1 MSTPIVTKTA
11 LLDALRES
19 GADALAKLSAIPAE
33 KFEQGAYESG
43 WNGRQVLAHIAAIEW
58 TYPKLLAVAR
68 EGDKPKEEKKSAP
81 PDPSRTGN
89 PPQKTARGGI
99 DDYNARSI
107 ARYADNSVAELLE
120 VFKTNRATTI
130 AAIEAEDDD
139 LFLKHVKSAGGIP
152 GPLGTV
158 LNFVAVLH
166 VNGHVND
173 IVTAAG

>member
-1 MSTPIVTKTA
+1 MSTPIVTKSA

-19 GADALAKLSAIPAE
+19 GANAYSKLAAIPAE

-58 TYPKLLAVAR
+58 TYPKLLEVAR
-68 EGDKPKEEKKSAP
+68 EGPKPKEARPEGEKL
-81 PDPSRTGN
+81 
-89 PPQKTARGGI
+89 PQKAPTGGI
-99 DDYNARSI
+99 NDYNERSI

-120 VFKTNRATTI
+120 IFKTNRENTI
-130 AAIEAEDDD
+130 SAIEAEDEA
-139 LFLKHVKSAGGIP
+139 LFEKHVKSAGGIP

-158 LNFVAVLH
+158 LNYVAVIH

-173 IVTAAG
+173 IVSAAG

>member
-1 MSTPIVTKTA
+1 MSTPIVTKSA
-11 LLDALRES
+11 LLEALRTS

-58 TYPKLLAVAR
+58 TYPKLLDVAR
-68 EGDKPKEEKKSAP
+68 EGPKPREDRPAG
-81 PDPSRTGN
+81 DN
-89 PPQKTARGGI
+89 PPQKKPAGGI
-99 DDYNARSI
+99 DDYNQRSI
-107 ARYADNSVAELLE
+107 ARYADNSVAELLD
-120 VFKTNRATTI
+120 VFRTNRENTI
-130 AAIEAEDDD
+130 AAIEAAEDD

-158 LNFVAVLH
+158 LNYVAVIH

-173 IVTAAG
+173 IVSAAAE